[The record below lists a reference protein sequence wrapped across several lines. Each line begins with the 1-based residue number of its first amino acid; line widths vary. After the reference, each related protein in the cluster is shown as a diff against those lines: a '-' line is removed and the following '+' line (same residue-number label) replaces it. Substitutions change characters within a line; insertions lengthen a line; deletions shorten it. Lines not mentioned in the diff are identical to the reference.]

1 MDARSLA
8 RWWRVILRPPPRRI
22 HVRNASP
29 AYRVAVLNYDGDGKS
44 AEEGN
49 CNDNDNDHAIY
60 PGAPELC
67 DRQDNDC
74 DPVTPETCTLGCPH
88 R

>member
-1 MDARSLA
+1 GTEKAYPL
-8 RWWRVILRPPPRRI
+8 ILT
-22 HVRNASP
+22 ASNSVNP
-29 AYRVAVLNYDGDGKS
+29 TATQSFTLTVQGTDNDGDGYRTPDD
-44 AEEGN
+44 
-49 CNDNDNDHAIY
+49 CNDNDLAIY

-74 DPVTPETCTLGCPH
+74 DPVTPETCTLGCPQ